1 MKTFIQIKSKNNEY
15 NICTDDITSID
26 AIEASNGEIIH
37 SVTFKDTKNSMQI
50 SKGQYLQL
58 LANSKVI

>member
-1 MKTFIQIKSKNNEY
+1 MKTFIKILTEKNEY
-15 NICTDDITSID
+15 YINIDEIESVQAVKNEQGEVIYSINFND
-26 AIEASNGEIIH
+26 KFRNLE
-37 SVTFKDTKNSMQI
+37 I